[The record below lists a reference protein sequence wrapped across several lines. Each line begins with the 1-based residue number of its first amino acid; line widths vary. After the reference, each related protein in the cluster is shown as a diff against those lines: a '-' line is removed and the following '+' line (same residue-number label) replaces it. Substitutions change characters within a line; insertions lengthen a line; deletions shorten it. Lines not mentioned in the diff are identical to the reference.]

1 VDLDVDKIL
10 SEAQDARD
18 AAAPGEADAV
28 RTRYLGRKGVLRQ
41 FVQQIVALP
50 AEERAAAGRKTNE
63 LKMKLEALFA
73 ESAPSLEP
81 SADGRR
87 CFFDVSLPGERPR
100 LGRGHPV
107 MQTLNEMIRIFQ
119 NLGFSVAEGPEVE
132 LEYYN
137 FEALNIPPEHAAR
150 DPRDNF
156 YLAKDVLLRTQ
167 TSPVQVRVMEKAAPP
182 LRYIVPGKVYRPDT
196 VDASHSFMF
205 HQLEGFAVDVDIT
218 FADLKAVMNAF
229 VGEFYGS
236 EVKTR
241 FRPHFFPFTEPSAEM
256 DISCLVCGGRGCA
269 LCGQKGWLEICGSGM
284 IHPAVLEFSHIDPER
299 YTGFAFGFGIERPC
313 MLRHGIDDIRLF
325 FENDVRF
332 LSQF

>member
-1 VDLDVDKIL
+1 MDLDVEKVL
-10 SEAQDARD
+10 EEARAERD
-18 AAAPGEADAV
+18 AAAPGERDAV
-28 RTRYLGRKGVLRQ
+28 RSRYLGRKGVVRQ
-41 FVQQIVALP
+41 LVTGIGSLP
-50 AEERAAAGRKTNE
+50 AEERGTAGKNINA
-63 LKMKLEALFA
+63 LKEKLERLFA
-73 ESAPSLEP
+73 EAGSAAPAP
-81 SADGRR
+81 RR
-87 CFFDVSLPGERPR
+87 HGPYFDVSLPGERPR
-100 LGRGHPV
+100 IGKRHPI

-137 FEALNIPPEHAAR
+137 FEALNIPREHAAR

-156 YLAKDVLLRTQ
+156 YLGTDVLLRTQ
-167 TSPVQVRVMEKAAPP
+167 TSPVQVRVMEKTSPP

-229 VGEFYGS
+229 AREFYGGD
-236 EVKTR
+236 VKTR

-256 DISCLVCGGRGCA
+256 DISCLVCGGRGCS

-284 IHPAVLEFSHIDPER
+284 IHPAVLEASHIDPER
-299 YTGFAFGFGIERPC
+299 YTGFAFGFGVERPC

-325 FENDVRF
+325 FENDIRF

>member
-10 SEAQDARD
+10 SEARGARD
-18 AAAPGEADAV
+18 AAASGEAGAV
-28 RTRYLGRKGVLRQ
+28 RTCYLGRKGILRQ
-41 FVQQIVALP
+41 FVQQIAALP

-63 LKMKLEALFA
+63 LKTKLEALFA
-73 ESAPSLEP
+73 ESAPSAEP
-81 SADGRR
+81 SADGHRP
-87 CFFDVSLPGERPR
+87 FFDVSLPGEGPR
-100 LGRGHPV
+100 LGKRHPV

-137 FEALNIPPEHAAR
+137 FEALNIPREHPAR

-167 TSPVQVRVMEKAAPP
+167 TSPVQVRVMEKSAPP

-284 IHPAVLEFSHIDPER
+284 IHPAVLESSHIDPER

-313 MLRHGIDDIRLF
+313 MLRYGIDDIRLF

>member
-1 VDLDVDKIL
+1 
-10 SEAQDARD
+10 
-18 AAAPGEADAV
+18 
-28 RTRYLGRKGVLRQ
+28 
-41 FVQQIVALP
+41 
-50 AEERAAAGRKTNE
+50 
-63 LKMKLEALFA
+63 
-73 ESAPSLEP
+73 
-81 SADGRR
+81 
-87 CFFDVSLPGERPR
+87 
-100 LGRGHPV
+100 
-107 MQTLNEMIRIFQ
+107 MIRIFQ

-156 YLAKDVLLRTQ
+156 YLDKDILLRTQ
-167 TSPVQVRVMEKAAPP
+167 TSPVQVRVMEKTAPP
-182 LRYIVPGKVYRPDT
+182 LRCIVPGKVYRPDT

-229 VGEFYGS
+229 AREFYG
-236 EVKTR
+236 EDVRTR

-256 DISCLVCGGRGCA
+256 DISCMVCGGEGCA

-284 IHPAVLEFSHIDPER
+284 IHPAVLEASHIDPER
-299 YTGFAFGFGIERPC
+299 YTGFAFGFGVERPC

-325 FENDVRF
+325 FDNDIRF